1 MTHLIPEDW
10 QDPLVISRNKEPGHA
25 TLMVYPDVATALGAS
40 LTADRTASPWRK
52 SLNGQWKFAFAANP
66 AAAPEGFYAA
76 DYDVSDWAEIA
87 VPGNWQRQGYDKPVY
102 VNVQYPFPTDDYPR
116 VPDDD
121 NPTGCY
127 RLAFT
132 VPADW
137 DGRQVFLSFEGVDSA
152 FHLWVNGEFAG
163 YSEDNHLPA
172 EFNITRYLR
181 PGENSVALRVYR
193 WSTGAYM
200 EDQDYWRLSG
210 IYRDA
215 YLWSAPLVHVRDFT
229 VRTTFDVLYRDATL
243 SVSAKVQNY
252 GAAETGGYALEGKLF
267 DAEGNEVPL
276 AGFRASVYADPN
288 QETAVRLSAPVAAP
302 RRWSDEDPYL
312 YTLVLVLTGPDG
324 AVLETESCRVGFRQ
338 VEIRDAQI
346 HVNGKPVV
354 FKGVNRHEHE
364 EDNGH
369 AIGVES
375 MVADILLMKQFNFNA
390 VRTCHYPDDPRW
402 YELCD
407 QYGIYLID
415 EANIETH
422 GIEPRPAN
430 DPAFTAA
437 FVDRGIRMVERD
449 KNHPSVIVWSLGN
462 ESGYGP
468 NHAAMS
474 GWMRDYDPTRPIHY
488 EGTIHYPESLAGPV
502 VDMVSTMY
510 PTIER
515 IIELATDEH
524 IRKPV
529 IMCEYAHSM
538 GNSTGN
544 LQEYWDA
551 IDRYPRLQGG
561 FIWDWVDQGL
571 TKYTAD
577 GVPYY
582 AYGGDFGDL
591 PNDASFCCNGLIWPN
606 RVPHPAMYE
615 MKKVQEPVKVTAV
628 DLARGLVRVTNKQ
641 RFADL
646 GRYTISWM
654 VSADGEVLQSGT
666 LPRLDTPAGASV
678 DLPLPIE
685 PVQAQPG
692 TEYWLDVSV
701 ALAAPTLWA
710 EAGHEVAFGQFK
722 LPVAARPATV
732 PADAQMPPVTVEES
746 AAAITLK
753 GEGFALAFDRA
764 TGRIASWQAA
774 GRDLLSQGPAL
785 QIWRA
790 PTENDLN
797 TWGRERAAIQWR
809 EAGLHILEERAEKVE
824 VTLLPSGAVRV
835 DVRTVSLPDPAR
847 GGQSEQAVA
856 LFGHAG
862 TVMNNYLTE
871 DAFKVLCEQLEV
883 DYAALPGGWRQVKGP
898 ALAQQMIGQ
907 GRAAD
912 LIKALYAA
920 LDAAWGDGL
929 PPMLR
934 QMLGAYAALPD
945 DQLQAA
951 LAPHYTARFDA
962 EYAWTVYGTG
972 DVELHLHVAPSEGLP
987 QLPRIGV
994 ELELPGVYD
1003 TFTWYGRG
1011 PHEAYADRKESARIG
1026 VYSGS
1031 VDEQYVPYIM
1041 PEENGNK
1048 IDVRWAAFTDADGA
1062 GLLAVGYPAHAPNL
1076 NVSAHHYTVE
1086 NLTEAKHTCE
1096 LVHRDEITVHLDYA
1110 QSGLGNGSCGPGVR
1124 PDYILKPEP
1133 VDFRLRLRPLAPGE
1147 SPVAVSKAVI

>member
-1 MTHLIPEDW
+1 MTDIHLIPEDW
-10 QDPLVISRNKEPGHA
+10 QDPLVVSRNKEPGHA
-25 TLMVYPDVATALGAS
+25 TLMVYPDVATALAG
-40 LTADRTASPWRK
+40 DRAASPYRK
-52 SLNGQWKFAFAANP
+52 TLNGQWKFAFAANP
-66 AAAPEGFYAA
+66 ASAPDGFYAA

-87 VPGNWQRQGYDKPVY
+87 VPGNWQLQGYDKPIY
-102 VNVQYPFPTDDYPR
+102 CNVQYPFPTDAYPR

-132 VPADW
+132 VPAEW
-137 DGRQVFLSFEGVDSA
+137 DGRQVFLTFEGVDSA
-152 FHLWVNGEFAG
+152 FHLWVNGEFVG

-172 EFNITRYLR
+172 EFNVTRYLR
-181 PGENSVALRVYR
+181 AGENSVALRVYR

-210 IYRDA
+210 IYRDV
-215 YLWSAPLVHVRDFT
+215 YLWSTPLVHVRDFA
-229 VRTTFDVLYRDATL
+229 VRTTFDTIYRDAQL
-243 SVSAKVQNY
+243 AVIAKIRNY
-252 GAAETGGYALEGKLF
+252 GAAETGGYALEAKLY
-267 DAEGNEVPL
+267 DAEGREVAL
-276 AGFRASVYADPN
+276 AGLRAPVYADPN
-288 QETAVRLSAPVAAP
+288 QETAVHLAADVAAP
-302 RRWSDEDPYL
+302 RQWSDEDPYL
-312 YTLVLVLTGPDG
+312 YTLVLALTDRRG

-338 VEIRDAQI
+338 VEIKNAQI

-369 AIGVES
+369 AISVES
-375 MVADILLMKQFNFNA
+375 MIKDILLMKQFNFNA

-407 QYGIYLID
+407 QYGLYLMD

-437 FVDRGIRMVERD
+437 FVDRGVRMVERD
-449 KNHPSVIVWSLGN
+449 KNYPSVIIWSLGN

-488 EGTIHYPESLAGPV
+488 EGTIHYPEALAGPV

-515 IIELATDEH
+515 ITELATDERIH
-524 IRKPV
+524 KPV

-544 LQEYWDA
+544 LQEYWEVA
-551 IDRYPRLQGG
+551 ERHPRLQGG

-571 TKYTAD
+571 TKHTAD

-591 PNDASFCCNGLIWPN
+591 PNDQSFCCNGLIWPN
-606 RVPHPAMYE
+606 REVHPAMYE

-628 DLARGLVRVTNKQ
+628 DLARGIVRVTNKHK
-641 RFADL
+641 FADL
-646 GRYTISWM
+646 SRYAFGWT
-654 VSADGEVLQSGT
+654 VSADGQVLQSGA
-666 LPRLDTPAGASV
+666 LPQLGTPAGQSV
-678 DLPLPIE
+678 DLTIPFA
-685 PVQAQPG
+685 PVQAAPG
-692 TEYWLDVSV
+692 TEYWLEVNV
-701 ALAAPTLWA
+701 TLAAATPWA

-722 LPVAARPATV
+722 LPVTAEGEPTRVQPRRV
-732 PADAQMPPVTVEES
+732 MIEET
-746 AAAITLK
+746 AAAIVL
-753 GEGFALAFDRA
+753 EGDGFTLAFDRA
-764 TGRIASWQAA
+764 TGRIASWRVA
-774 GRDLLSQGPAL
+774 GRDLLSKGPAL

-797 TWGRERAAIQWR
+797 TWGRERAAIHWR
-809 EAGLHILEERAEKVE
+809 EAGLHILDERAESVQ
-824 VTLLPSGAVRV
+824 VTPLRSGAVRV
-835 DVRTVSLPDPAR
+835 DVRTLSLPDPAR
-847 GGQSEQAVA
+847 GGYSEQAVA

-862 TVMNNYLTE
+862 MMMNNFLTE
-871 DAFKVLCEQLEV
+871 DAFRALCAQLGV

-898 ALAQQMIGQ
+898 ALAQLMIEQ
-907 GRAAD
+907 DRAAD
-912 LIKALYAA
+912 LIKTLHAA
-920 LDAAWGDGL
+920 LDEAWGDGL
-929 PPMLR
+929 PALLR
-934 QMLGAYAALPD
+934 DALAGYAALPTE
-945 DQLQAA
+945 QLRAA
-951 LAPHYTARFDA
+951 LAPHYTARFA
-962 EYAWTVYGTG
+962 AAYAWTIYGSG
-972 DVELHLHVAPSEGLP
+972 DVLLHLHVAPSEGLP

-994 ELELPGVYD
+994 ELELPPAYD

-1011 PHEAYADRKESARIG
+1011 PHEAYADRKEGARIG

-1086 NLTEAKHTCE
+1086 NLTEARHTSE
-1096 LVHRDEITVHLDYA
+1096 LVRRAEITVHLDYA

-1124 PDYILKPEP
+1124 PEYILKPEP
-1133 VDFRLRLRPLAPGE
+1133 IDFRLRLRPLAAGE
-1147 SPVAVSKAVI
+1147 SPVDVSKEVI